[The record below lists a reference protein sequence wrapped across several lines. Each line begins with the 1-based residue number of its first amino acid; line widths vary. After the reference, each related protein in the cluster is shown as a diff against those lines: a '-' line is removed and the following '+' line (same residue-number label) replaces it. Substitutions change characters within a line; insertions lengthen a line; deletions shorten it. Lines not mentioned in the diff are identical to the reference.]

1 LNQAE
6 LRSEPRVLVDFPGT
20 LTLDNVSAP
29 CVVQNMC
36 SRGFLI
42 KYTEDLQI
50 GPIGQLLQLK
60 CELLPGQSVEC
71 SVQVRHVNRQSLGA
85 RVVEMSGEA
94 QELCQRFL
102 KMQLDAG
109 VARRE

>member
-1 LNQAE
+1 MNQPE
-6 LRSEPRVLVDFPGT
+6 LRSEPRVLVNFTGT
-20 LTLDNVSAP
+20 LTLDNVSTP

-42 KYTEDLQI
+42 KYTKDLQI
-50 GPIGQLLQLK
+50 GPVGQLLRLK
-60 CELLPGQSVEC
+60 CELLPAQTVEC
-71 SVQVRHVNRQSLGA
+71 SVQVRHVNRESLGA
-85 RVVEMSGEA
+85 KVIEMSEEA
-94 QELCQRFL
+94 QVLCRRFL